1 MNGLKAFFITFFVSY
16 LVIVLFF
23 ATYMLFAESF
33 SWGWL
38 GAGISVLF
46 PALFYIKSYAS
57 PKPRTGR
64 LWLVSSLVLFGF
76 VVTLYP
82 FIVNPGEIESTPVW
96 LSACTYTLWI
106 LYIYWYSSFN
116 RTTSKHLKQGHQLPE
131 FQLETLEGKPV
142 ETSGFL
148 GKKSL
153 FMFYR
158 GNWCPFCMAQI
169 DEIVKHYQELN
180 QKGVEVYIV
189 SSQPEEFTRK
199 LAVKH
204 KVPVHFL
211 IDPGNKAAGELGIL
225 HKKGTPAGLNVF
237 GYHND
242 TAFPTVVICNEE
254 GKVIFAHET
263 NNYRFRPEPE
273 MFLKVLDAYEQKG

>member
-1 MNGLKAFFITFFVSY
+1 MNRLKAVFITFFISY
-16 LVIVLFF
+16 LIIILFV
-23 ATYMLFAESF
+23 ATYLIFAESF

-46 PALFYIKSYAS
+46 PVLFYFRSYAF
-57 PKPRTGR
+57 PRPRTGR
-64 LWLVSSLVLFGF
+64 LWLISSLVLFGF

-82 FIVNPGEIESTPVW
+82 FIVNPGEIENTPIW
-96 LSACTYTLWI
+96 LSAFSYTLWI

-116 RTTSKHLKQGHQLPE
+116 RKVSKHLKQGEMLPG
-131 FQLETLEGKPV
+131 FQLKTLDGKV
-142 ETSGFL
+142 IESLGFR

-153 FMFYR
+153 FLFYR

-169 DEIVKHYQELN
+169 NEIVENYKKLAQR
-180 QKGVEVYIV
+180 GVEVYIV
-189 SSQPEEFTRK
+189 SSQPQEFTRK
-199 LAVKH
+199 LSAKH
-204 KVPVHFL
+204 KVPFHFL
-211 IDPGNKAAGELGIL
+211 MDPDNQAAKELGIL

-263 NNYRFRPEPE
+263 NNYRFRPEPDL
-273 MFLKVLDAYEQKG
+273 FLKVLDAYEQKG

>member
-1 MNGLKAFFITFFVSY
+1 MNTLKAFFITTFISY
-16 LVIVLFF
+16 LIIVLFI
-23 ATYMLFAESF
+23 ATYLIFADTF

-46 PALFYIKSYAS
+46 PVLFYIRSYAS
-57 PKPRTGR
+57 PRPRTGR
-64 LWLVSSLVLFGF
+64 LWLVSSLVLLGF

-82 FIVNPGEIESTPVW
+82 FIDNPGEIQNTPIW
-96 LSACTYTLWI
+96 LSAFTYTLWI

-116 RTTSKHLKQGHQLPE
+116 RTASKHLKQGEILPL
-131 FQLETLEGKPV
+131 FQLKTLDGKTV
-142 ETSGFL
+142 ESSGFR
-148 GKKSL
+148 GNKSL
-153 FMFYR
+153 FLFYR

-169 DEIVKHYQELN
+169 NEIVAHYKELH
-180 QKGVEVYIV
+180 QRGVEVHIV
-189 SSQPEEFTRK
+189 SSQPQEFSRK
-199 LAVKH
+199 LAAKH

-211 IDPGNKAAGELGIL
+211 TDPENKAAKELGIL
-225 HKKGTPAGLNVF
+225 HAKGTPAGLNVF

-242 TAFPTVVICNEE
+242 TAFPTVVICNEK

-273 MFLKVLDAYEQKG
+273 MFIKVLDEYKEQ